1 VFNHREVN
9 CTRAEDWLDAD
20 YSGSKE
26 GDHTFQVRV
35 MGEGLAAIALGL
47 REVAHAIRLHAD
59 ATVSL
64 RGPR

>member
-1 VFNHREVN
+1 VFNHHDVN
-9 CTRAEDWLDAD
+9 CTRAEDWLEG
-20 YSGSKE
+20 GSQE
-26 GDHTFQVRV
+26 GERAFHTRV

-47 REVAHAIRLHAD
+47 REVAHAIRFHAD